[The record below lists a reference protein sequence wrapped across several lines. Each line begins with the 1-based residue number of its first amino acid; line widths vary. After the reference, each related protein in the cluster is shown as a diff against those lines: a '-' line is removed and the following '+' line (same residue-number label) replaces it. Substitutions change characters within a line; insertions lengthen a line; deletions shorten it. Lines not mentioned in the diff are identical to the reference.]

1 VLSSPSNIRKLSS
14 WLIGIVLIFS
24 GVAIVH
30 YQCMA
35 SQSAHGTGLT
45 STAGHHEISSGNSS
59 AFGVSGV
66 NAEVC
71 VSIALIVLLTWSRKL
86 YAKSQKWRDA
96 LVERDLFVFSELYLS
111 GALSP
116 ALVLSRIGVSR
127 T

>member
-1 VLSSPSNIRKLSS
+1 M
-14 WLIGIVLIFS
+14 
-24 GVAIVH
+24 H

-45 STAGHHEISSGNSS
+45 SVAGHHDASSSDSS
-59 AFGVSGV
+59 SLGASGI

-86 YAKSQKWRDA
+86 YAKLHKWRDT
-96 LVERDLFVFSELYLS
+96 LVDRGLFIFSKYDLG
-111 GALSP
+111 GALSSQ
-116 ALVLSRIGVSR
+116 LVLTRIGVSR

>member
-1 VLSSPSNIRKLSS
+1 MGVI
-14 WLIGIVLIFS
+14 LILS
-24 GVAIVH
+24 GVAVVH
-30 YQCMA
+30 YQCLA

-45 STAGHHEISSGNSS
+45 STAGHHGISSGDSS
-59 AFGVSGV
+59 SFGLTGAS
-66 NAEVC
+66 ADVC

-86 YAKSQKWRDA
+86 YAKSRKWCGA
-96 LVERDLFVFSELYLS
+96 LVGRDLFVFSKFYLS

>member
-1 VLSSPSNIRKLSS
+1 VLSSPSNIRKLSF
-14 WLIGIVLIFS
+14 WLMGIILIFS

-35 SQSAHGTGLT
+35 SQSVHGTGLT
-45 STAGHHEISSGNSS
+45 SAAGHHGISSGDSS
-59 AFGVSGV
+59 SFGVSGTS
-66 NAEVC
+66 AEVC

-86 YAKSQKWRDA
+86 YAKSQKWRDE
-96 LVERDLFVFSELYLS
+96 LVGRDLFVFSKFYLS

-116 ALVLSRIGVSR
+116 TLVLSRIGVSR

>member
-1 VLSSPSNIRKLSS
+1 MLSTPSHIRKLSF
-14 WLIGIVLIFS
+14 WLMGIVLIFS

-45 STAGHHEISSGNSS
+45 STAGHHDISSGDSS
-59 AFGVSGV
+59 SFGVSGAS
-66 NAEVC
+66 AEVC
-71 VSIALIVLLTWSRKL
+71 VSIALIVLLTSSRKL
-86 YAKSQKWRDA
+86 YAKSRQWRDA
-96 LVERDLFVFSELYLS
+96 LVGRDFFVFSRFYLS

-116 ALVLSRIGVSR
+116 VLVLSRIGVSR